1 MKITHYNIEGIYEKG
16 VFLTIDCEK
25 WKKKK
30 KPAIT
35 SKLPP
40 EKLKKLDRFKY
51 KTEYEMVSDY
61 YLMEILT
68 KGGL

>member
-1 MKITHYNIEGIYEKG
+1 M
-16 VFLTIDCEK
+16 V
-25 WKKKK
+25 
-30 KPAIT
+30 

-40 EKLKKLDRFKY
+40 DKLKKLDRFKY